1 MHEGN
6 SINFILCYDRVAK
19 IVADAILSL
28 VAMDQVPE
36 MPDSLP
42 PIEESESNSLI
53 PTSTMNSTLNFT

>member
-28 VAMDQVPE
+28 EAMDHVPE
-36 MPDSLP
+36 MLDSLP
-42 PIEESESNSLI
+42 PIEESEAIL
-53 PTSTMNSTLNFT
+53 

>member
-28 VAMDQVPE
+28 EAMDQVPE
-36 MPDSLP
+36 MLDSLP
-42 PIEESESNSLI
+42 PKEEAEAIL
-53 PTSTMNSTLNFT
+53 